1 MSRFKLDIPPDP
13 ELVVIGISSHEKDY
27 RLCWALNKH
36 LEVQMGR
43 SEKDVVDNDG
53 GLLSAFTVFDHNDDD
68 EHFHLSLVNNHG
80 PHGVLLKEH
89 RHTDYFLLIN
99 NDAPISTTELLA
111 RVRNTPF
118 VLTAFELDYHT
129 LREGHKLLDRGE

>member
-13 ELVVIGISSHEKDY
+13 ELLVIGISSHEKDY

-53 GLLSAFTVFDHNDDD
+53 GLLSAFTVFDHNDDE
-68 EHFHLSLVNNHG
+68 EHFHVSLVNNHG

-99 NDAPISTTELLA
+99 NDAPIGTTELLA